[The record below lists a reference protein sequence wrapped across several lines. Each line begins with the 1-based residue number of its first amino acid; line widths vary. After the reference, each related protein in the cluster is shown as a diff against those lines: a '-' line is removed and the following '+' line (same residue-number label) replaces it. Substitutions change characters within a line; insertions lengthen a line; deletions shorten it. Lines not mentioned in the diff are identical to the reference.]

1 MSSFKLRA
9 RAAGVVLPLRLSLLM
24 TCLVSLISTLMSD
37 SVNAV
42 LWLRSWPIAFPIPL
56 LVLPIVRRP
65 TALLVRPAR
74 P

>member
-1 MSSFKLRA
+1 
-9 RAAGVVLPLRLSLLM
+9 
-24 TCLVSLISTLMSD
+24 MSD

-65 TALLVRPAR
+65 TTLLVRPAR